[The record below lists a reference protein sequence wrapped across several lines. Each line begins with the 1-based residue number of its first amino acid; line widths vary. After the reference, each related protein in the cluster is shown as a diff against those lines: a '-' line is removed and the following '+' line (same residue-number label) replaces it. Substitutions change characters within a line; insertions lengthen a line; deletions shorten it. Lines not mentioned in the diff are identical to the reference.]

1 MDADEKVK
9 YWLDLA
15 EYDIEIAE
23 SLNKLKKYLYVGF
36 FCHLIIE
43 KTIKAYF
50 WFKVKSDPPYTH
62 NLQLLASKSG
72 LSDLMSEV
80 NINFLNK
87 LMPLNIE
94 GRYPSD
100 KELLMKRLDEKT
112 VNEILNNTIE
122 LQKWIKALIKY

>member
-50 WFKVKSDPPYTH
+50 WFKVKYDPPYTH